1 MGLKTKNLN
10 HIKDKDVNMKKERLN
25 EAIMLVNE
33 IERLERII
41 EFMEKSEKENYFGA
55 PYSIQFNNELSYRL
69 HHSLSLT
76 MFDNVLRSAI
86 EIELEDYKKRLES
99 I

>member
-1 MGLKTKNLN
+1 
-10 HIKDKDVNMKKERLN
+10 MKKERLN

-33 IERLERII
+33 IERLEKILD
-41 EFMEKSEKENYFGA
+41 FMVKSEKENYFGA
-55 PYSIQFNNELSYRL
+55 PYTIKFNDDLSYRL
-69 HHSLSLT
+69 HNSLSFS